1 MTNKEIHEARIESYV
16 ERKIKKIV
24 KVIFIV
30 IFGAIAIVA
39 LALLF
44 GYVVMLLWNWLIPAI
59 FGLGVISFWQ
69 AVGVVILAK
78 LLFGGF
84 GGGGSSSGRRKR
96 NLEKSLKRRL
106 RERCSETGIK
116 EWRMYDQY
124 WEEEGKEAYKAFV
137 ERRKMVDGRP
147 KSEDGGPNTDDGS
160 MQ

>member
-1 MTNKEIHEARIESYV
+1 MTNKEIHEARIEGYV

-44 GYVVMLLWNWLIPAI
+44 GYVVMLLWNWLLPAI

-69 AVGVVILAK
+69 AVGIVILAK

-84 GGGGSSSGRRKR
+84 GGGGSRSGRRKK
-96 NLEKSLKRRL
+96 NLEKRLKHRL

-124 WEEEGKEAYKAFV
+124 WEEEGKEAYQAFI
-137 ERRKMVDGRP
+137 ERKVSG
-147 KSEDGGPNTDDGS
+147 EEGS
-160 MQ
+160 DK

>member
-1 MTNKEIHEARIESYV
+1 MTNKEIHEARIEGYV

-69 AVGVVILAK
+69 AVGIVILAK

-84 GGGGSSSGRRKR
+84 GGGSGRSGRRKK
-96 NLEKSLKRRL
+96 NLEKRLKHRL
-106 RERCSETGIK
+106 REKCSETGIK
-116 EWRMYDQY
+116 EWRMYDEY
-124 WEEEGKEAYKAFV
+124 WAEEGKAAYQAFIA
-137 ERRKMVDGRP
+137 RRQTGDGRQ
-147 KSEDGGPNTDDGS
+147 KTEDGS
-160 MQ
+160 IQ